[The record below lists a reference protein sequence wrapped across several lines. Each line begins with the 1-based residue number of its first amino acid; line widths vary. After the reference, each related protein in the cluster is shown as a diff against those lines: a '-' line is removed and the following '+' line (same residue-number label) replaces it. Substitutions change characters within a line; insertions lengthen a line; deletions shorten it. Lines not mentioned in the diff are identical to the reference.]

1 LFRGD
6 FQARGNEKLSQR
18 RRVYEICVRISS
30 RGVNF
35 ASVLVLAKEGERQPK
50 QFISQIERMK
60 VEKLN
65 FKDTFFKALRSNK
78 KSRGQVKLC
87 GAGRIRMDQR

>member
-6 FQARGNEKLSQR
+6 FQAHGNEKLSQL

-35 ASVLVLAKEGERQPK
+35 ASISELAKESERQTK

-60 VEKLN
+60 AEKLN
-65 FKDTFFKALRSNK
+65 FKDIF
-78 KSRGQVKLC
+78 
-87 GAGRIRMDQR
+87 